1 MFKAI
6 SPPLRGH
13 CRRKPLNKI
22 QRLIVWI
29 CKHYNREQILNLV
42 DELVNILHDKNPEL
56 QPRDEFKDKHPKY
69 RDFSADPL
77 APLDSAEIVKPKKT

>member
-1 MFKAI
+1 M
-6 SPPLRGH
+6 
-13 CRRKPLNKI
+13 NQI

-29 CKHYNREQILNLV
+29 CRHFNREQILNIV
-42 DELVNILHDKNPEL
+42 DELVKILHDKHSDL
-56 QPRDEFKDKHPKY
+56 QPKDDFKDKHPHY